1 MKLKFMNNLFRR
13 LNGTR
18 RVNRISF
25 LVKQEKENKI
35 GIPYV
40 YLSVSVFMLGLSF
53 AFVPLYQLFCQSTG
67 YGGTIQENVDLSKL
81 LKKKLKL
88 NNEKENEHEET
99 KKSRLI
105 EINFTSQ
112 SNMPWTF
119 EPEQKSII
127 VKPGE
132 TVLAFYK
139 VKNLLNR
146 PIIGIAL
153 YHVLPDEAGLYFNKI
168 QCFCFE
174 EQLLNANE
182 ELDLPVLFFIDPD
195 ILKDPRLKN
204 LQKITLSYIFFES
217 DSEIP
222 PEYQHLTN
230 AVMSNKKTTI
240 KL

>member
-1 MKLKFMNNLFRR
+1 MSIIKNFFNR
-13 LNGTR
+13 LNLKNR
-18 RVNRISF
+18 SKVNKLTII
-25 LVKQEKENKI
+25 EKKERLE
-35 GIPYV
+35 IPYF
-40 YLSVSVFMLGLSF
+40 YLSLSAFMFGLSF

-67 YGGTIQENVDLSKL
+67 YGGTIKNKLDINKL
-81 LKKKLKL
+81 LKKK
-88 NNEKENEHEET
+88 ENS
-99 KKSRLI
+99 KNRLI

-112 SNMPWTF
+112 SNMPWSF

-139 VKNLLNR
+139 AKNLINK

-174 EQLLNANE
+174 EQMLNANE
-182 ELDLPVLFFIDPD
+182 EIDLPVLFFIDPD
-195 ILKDPRLKN
+195 ILNDSRLKN
-204 LQKITLSYIFFES
+204 LEKITLSYIFFES

-222 PEYQHLTN
+222 EEYQHLSK
-230 AVMSNKKTTI
+230 AIVSKKKPI
-240 KL
+240 QVI

>member
-1 MKLKFMNNLFRR
+1 MKLVKNLFTRFRR
-13 LNGTR
+13 ASKA
-18 RVNRISF
+18 NRISF
-25 LVKQEKENKI
+25 LVKHETENKI

-40 YLSVSVFMLGLSF
+40 YLSLSVFMLGLSF

-67 YGGTIQENVDLSKL
+67 YGGTIQENININKL
-81 LKKKLKL
+81 LKNKLKL
-88 NNEKENEHEET
+88 NEKNGETT
-99 KKSRLI
+99 KKRLI

-112 SNMPWTF
+112 SNMPWIF

-139 VKNLLNR
+139 VKNLLNK

-204 LQKITLSYIFFES
+204 LEKITLSYIFFES

-230 AVMSNKKTTI
+230 AVTTNKKPQMQLT
-240 KL
+240 